1 METTPA
7 LEAGVLRRVD
17 PYRWEIPPTYKPGMR
32 VPGLIYADETLL
44 TSIAQ
49 DQAIEQVANVAT
61 LPGIVGQS
69 LAMPDIHWG
78 YGFPIGGVAAMRAD
92 DGVISP
98 GGIGYDICCGV
109 RLLATDL
116 DVTEVRTHL
125 PAIADMLY
133 RTVPAGVGERS
144 RVHFAGRG
152 RFDQMLREGARWAVE
167 EGYGNSEDL
176 DRIEEGGA
184 LTGAD
189 PGAISQRARER
200 GLHEVGSLGSGN
212 HFLEVQRVD
221 EVYDEA
227 TASAFGLHLGQL
239 TVFIHTG
246 SRGFGHQVCT
256 DALHVM
262 QRAVQRYGIDL
273 PDRQLACV
281 PIRTPEGRDY
291 LAAMAC
297 AANYAWAN
305 RQCITHAARRALQ
318 AVLGDCAGKVRL
330 VYDVAHNLAKFETY
344 DVDGKPLEVC
354 VHRKGATRAF
364 PPGHPDLHPSIRPHG
379 QPVLIPG
386 DMGRYSYVAVGT
398 EQAMRESF
406 GSTCHG
412 AGRAL
417 SRHAAKRALEGVDIA
432 AELRQRGITVRARNP
447 RLLAEEASAAYK
459 DVADVVNVVEN
470 AGLSRKVARLRP
482 LVVIKG

>member
-1 METTPA
+1 MTTAVGPDTGA
-7 LEAGVLRRVD
+7 LYQVGRC
-17 PYRWEIPPTYKPGMR
+17 RWELPRSYKPGMR
-32 VPGLIYADETLL
+32 VPGLIYADEALL
-44 TSIAQ
+44 ASIVH
-49 DQAIEQVANVAT
+49 DQALEQVANVAT
-61 LPGIVGQS
+61 LPGIVGRS

-109 RLLATDL
+109 RLMTTGLNAD
-116 DVTEVRTHL
+116 EVRPHL
-125 PAIADMLY
+125 GKLADTLYAI
-133 RTVPAGVGERS
+133 VPAGMGGESAVR
-144 RVHFAGRG
+144 FQGR
-152 RFDQMLREGARWAVE
+152 RDFDRMLCEGARWAVQA
-167 EGYGNSEDL
+167 GYGVPEDL
-176 DRIEEGGA
+176 ERIEEGGA
-184 LTGAD
+184 LDGAD
-189 PGAISQRARER
+189 PEAVSKRARER
-200 GLHEVGSLGSGN
+200 GLHQVGSLGSGN

-221 EVYDEA
+221 EVYDAA
-227 TASAFGLHLGQL
+227 TAAAFGLHLGEM
-239 TVFIHTG
+239 TVLIHTG

-262 QRAVQRYGIDL
+262 QQAVQRYGIDL

-281 PIRTPEGRDY
+281 PIRSPEGREY
-291 LAAMAC
+291 LTAMAC
-297 AANYAWAN
+297 AANYARAN
-305 RQCITHAARRALQ
+305 RQCITHLARKALY
-318 AVLGDCAGKVRL
+318 AVFGDRGRNVRL

-344 DVDGKPLEVC
+344 DVEGSPLEVC

-364 PPGHPDLHPSIRPHG
+364 PPGHQELDPSIRPHG

-417 SRHAAKRALEGVDIA
+417 SRHAAKRALQGIDIA
-432 AELRQRGITVRARNP
+432 ADLERHGIIVRARN
-447 RLLAEEASAAYK
+447 RGLLAEEASVAYK